1 MKTLTRIATAA
12 TGLGLM
18 LSPIVIDGAFADPAP
33 IACTTDANT
42 IACTVSGTTD
52 QPSVTLPIK
61 RSLGVTWPTGTFPM
75 KSGAGQMAVTDD
87 SVTFEFYPGYLA
99 THDAP
104 YSYSGS
110 FGAKADAW
118 GVEGPFTIEVAGST
132 YSWNPGGYCDSD
144 CKGKKEVATF
154 KSAWDNGNGTV
165 GANLVMGSDQA
176 RKLLGAVAK
185 IEDHAGPGQ
194 YDCNGW
200 VNEQQ
205 DDGTW
210 ANVAPIAKDKTGSDV
225 IVTFLVEKPTA
236 YMLSVNCKIDGSQ
249 TTYTDAGTIGGI
261 PVQNG
266 TKAVWADADG
276 NGGTKPTPTPT
287 ESENSTSTPTPTP
300 SNSSTPTATPSDS
313 PTVSMSPTPAQS
325 VEPTASAS
333 ETPNDPSETLP
344 TPSSVPETTPPTTP
358 RPDQTL
364 NPSPDAMP
372 SVTTAPSV
380 SSSPSPSATPESG
393 LTPGGSVTPT
403 PSASTA
409 TTGSSSIT
417 ASPDDQS
424 DIFPTEVV
432 PGAESAGS
440 ASTAESGSRPDRP
453 ALADTGSSAPLAV
466 GLIALF
472 FVACGVYLMF
482 FDEQK

>member
-18 LSPIVIDGAFADPAP
+18 LSLIVIDGAFADPAP

-110 FGAKADAW
+110 FGAKADAR
-118 GVEGPFTIEVAGST
+118 GVEGPFTIKVAGST

-210 ANVAPIAKDKTGSDV
+210 AGVAPIAKDKTGRDV

-287 ESENSTSTPTPTP
+287 ESEAPTSTPTPTP

-325 VEPTASAS
+325 VEPTASA
-333 ETPNDPSETLP
+333 TP
-344 TPSSVPETTPPTTP
+344 
-358 RPDQTL
+358 
-364 NPSPDAMP
+364 
-372 SVTTAPSV
+372 APSV
-380 SSSPSPSATPESG
+380 SSTPPPSETPEPSSTPPSSG
-393 LTPGGSVTPT
+393 MPT

-409 TTGSSSIT
+409 STVKPGTPSSPEPS
-417 ASPDDQS
+417 ASETPGGLS
-424 DIFPTEVV
+424 DIFPVEII
-432 PGAESAGS
+432 PGAEST
-440 ASTAESGSRPDRP
+440 ASVSTTENGSRPDRP
-453 ALADTGSSAPLAV
+453 TLADTGATETPAAVLLGLALLGV
-466 GLIALF
+466 GA
-472 FVACGVYLMF
+472 YLMSRN
-482 FDEQK
+482 KK

>member
-18 LSPIVIDGAFADPAP
+18 LSPVVIDGAFADPAP

-75 KSGAGQMAVTDD
+75 KSGAGTMTITDVD
-87 SVTFEFYPGYLA
+87 ATFTFSDDFLA
-99 THDAP
+99 TRDAP

-118 GVEGPFTIEVAGST
+118 SVEGPFTIEVAGST

-144 CKGKKEVATF
+144 CKVKKEVATF

-210 ANVAPIAKDKTGSDV
+210 ASVAPITKDKASGRDV

-236 YMLSVNCKIDGSQ
+236 YMLSMACKIDGSQ

-266 TKAVWADADG
+266 TKAIWADADG

-287 ESENSTSTPTPTP
+287 ESENQTSTPTPAP

-313 PTVSMSPTPAQS
+313 PSESMSPPPAQS
-325 VEPTASAS
+325 AEPTPSATPAPGASSTPSPS
-333 ETPNDPSETLP
+333 ETPEPSS
-344 TPSSVPETTPPTTP
+344 TPSS
-358 RPDQTL
+358 
-364 NPSPDAMP
+364 
-372 SVTTAPSV
+372 SVT
-380 SSSPSPSATPESG
+380 PSPSASVVSTAKPSTPPSPE
-393 LTPGGSVTPT
+393 
-403 PSASTA
+403 PSASEA
-409 TTGSSSIT
+409 PGGLF
-417 ASPDDQS
+417 
-424 DIFPTEVV
+424 DIFPVEDI
-432 PGAESAGS
+432 PGAESTVS
-440 ASTAESGSRPDRP
+440 ASTTENGSRPDRP
-453 ALADTGSSAPLAV
+453 ALAATGATETPAAVLLGLALLGV
-466 GLIALF
+466 GA
-472 FVACGVYLMF
+472 YLMSRN
-482 FDEQK
+482 KK

>member
-1 MKTLTRIATAA
+1 MKRTIIGGLAALTLAA
-12 TGLGLM
+12 PAAYLPT
-18 LSPIVIDGAFADPAP
+18 AFADPAP

-75 KSGAGQMAVTDD
+75 KSGAGTMTTTGTD
-87 SVTFEFYPGYLA
+87 VTFTFSDDFLA

-110 FGAKADAW
+110 FGAKADSW
-118 GVEGPFTIEVAGST
+118 GVEGPFTIEVAGSA

-210 ANVAPIAKDKTGSDV
+210 ANVAPITKDKASGRDV

-236 YMLSVNCKIDGSQ
+236 YMLSMTCKIDGSQ

-276 NGGTKPTPTPT
+276 NGGTKPTPAPTPT
-287 ESENSTSTPTPTP
+287 ESETPTWTPTP
-300 SNSSTPTATPSDS
+300 S
-313 PTVSMSPTPAQS
+313 Q
-325 VEPTASAS
+325 
-333 ETPNDPSETLP
+333 
-344 TPSSVPETTPPTTP
+344 
-358 RPDQTL
+358 
-364 NPSPDAMP
+364 
-372 SVTTAPSV
+372 
-380 SSSPSPSATPESG
+380 SPSPTSSAKPPTGTWVESQKPVSAPSEKQTPALPKPTTSKPSTAPESAAPSATRDLANTGASATVLYCAVLG
-393 LTPGGSVTPT
+393 AVLT
-403 PSASTA
+403 A
-409 TTGSSSIT
+409 
-417 ASPDDQS
+417 
-424 DIFPTEVV
+424 
-432 PGAESAGS
+432 AGW
-440 ASTAESGSRPDRP
+440 
-453 ALADTGSSAPLAV
+453 
-466 GLIALF
+466 LILRK
-472 FVACGVYLMF
+472 
-482 FDEQK
+482 EN